1 MPSRLDEGIQS
12 EENIMFGRTISTI
25 GAAAL
30 VLGLGAALP
39 VQAQDTAPVRIAFV
53 SGPLYDSFFPPLYQG
68 ANDAAKDLGVDLNY
82 IPIDEHDIEASSA
95 RTMQAAIASAPDAIV
110 VGSFISTVVDP
121 LIKQAV
127 AAGIPVYVNQSGRD
141 TWKETGAF
149 GFVGQDPRDVGFI
162 AADRLKDGGSKNILC
177 VINVP
182 GNPYLQS
189 ICRALNERAA
199 ELGIAS
205 ENLELPT
212 ADSTDLN
219 KVQRKI
225 GAYLTSHPD
234 IDGIFTPNA
243 LVGAASTAAVD
254 TVQKSGKVLVGTMQ
268 VSQVALDQIE
278 NGKMLFLI
286 NEQPYLDGYYGVLFA
301 YHYVKYGLAPVGEV
315 STGPH
320 VVDASNIEKI
330 KNVFNTYANVIGSK

>member
-1 MPSRLDEGIQS
+1 MGAIRSSKLIL
-12 EENIMFGRTISTI
+12 
-25 GAAAL
+25 AAAFA
-30 VLGLGAALP
+30 VAAIGSFTAIP
-39 VQAQDTAPVRIAFV
+39 AAAQDAKIKIAFV

-68 ANDAAKDLGVDLNY
+68 ANDAAKDLNVDLNY

-95 RTMQAAIASAPDAIV
+95 RTMQAAIASAPDVIV

-127 AAGIPVYVNQSGRD
+127 AAGIPVYVNQSGRA
-141 TWKETGAF
+141 TWKDTGAF
-149 GFVGQDPRDVGFI
+149 GFVGQDPLDVGII
-162 AADRLKDGGSKNILC
+162 AAERLQGGGAKNILC

-189 ICRALNERAA
+189 ICKALNDRAK

-219 KVQRKI
+219 KVTRNI
-225 GAYLTSHPD
+225 GAYLTSHPN
-234 IDGIFTPNA
+234 IDAVFTENA
-243 LVGAASTAAVD
+243 LVGVAATAAVD
-254 TVQKSGKVLVGTMQ
+254 TVQMTGKILVGTME
-268 VSQVALDQIE
+268 VSAVALEQIE
-278 NGKMLFLI
+278 SGKMLFLI

-301 YHYVKYGLAPVGEV
+301 YHYAKFGLAPVGEV
-315 STGPH
+315 ATGPS
-320 VVDASNIEKI
+320 VVDAANIHKI
-330 KNVFNTYANVIGSK
+330 KGVFEQYANVIGSK

>member
-1 MPSRLDEGIQS
+1 MSS
-12 EENIMFGRTISTI
+12 RTILAM

-30 VLGLGAALP
+30 AVGLGLAALP
-39 VQAQDTAPVRIAFV
+39 AIAQDAPIRIAFV

-68 ANDAAKDLGVDLNY
+68 AHDAAKDLGVDLNY

-95 RTMQAAIASAPDAIV
+95 KTMQAAIASAPDVIV
-110 VGSFISTVVDP
+110 VGSFISSVVDP

-127 AAGIPVYVNQSGRD
+127 AAGIPVYVNQSGRA
-141 TWKETGAF
+141 TWKDTGAF
-149 GFVGQDPRDVGFI
+149 GFVGQDPLDVGI
-162 AADRLKDGGSKNILC
+162 IGAERLQAGGAKNILC

-189 ICRALNERAA
+189 ICQALNGRAT

-219 KVQRKI
+219 KVTRNI

-234 IDGIFTPNA
+234 IDAVFTENA
-243 LVGAASTAAVD
+243 LVGVAATAAVD
-254 TVQKSGKVLVGTMQ
+254 TVQMTGKVLVGTME
-268 VSQVALDQIE
+268 VSAVALEQIE
-278 NGKMLFLI
+278 SGKMLFLI

-301 YHYVKYGLAPVGEV
+301 YHYAKFGLAPVGEV
-315 STGPH
+315 ATGPS
-320 VVDASNIEKI
+320 VVDASNIHKI
-330 KNVFNTYANVIGSK
+330 RGVFEQYPNVIGSK